1 MARRCG
7 ADPIN
12 SAEKATQPMTRL
24 TCDRCDCVPV
34 VKANE
39 RLCPAGGVC
48 LGTSVSSDDG
58 KVRTNIDNP
67 NHSVVGAKQAGLKA
81 PQAPK
86 AAPAAPE
93 ASHAAPKATA
103 SSVAPEAPEA
113 APAAP
118 APKVN

>member
-1 MARRCG
+1 
-7 ADPIN
+7 
-12 SAEKATQPMTRL
+12 MTRL

-34 VKANE
+34 IKANE

-48 LGTSVSSDDG
+48 LGTSMSSDDG

-81 PQAPK
+81 PAAPK
-86 AAPAAPE
+86 APTAPAAP
-93 ASHAAPKATA
+93 APKATA